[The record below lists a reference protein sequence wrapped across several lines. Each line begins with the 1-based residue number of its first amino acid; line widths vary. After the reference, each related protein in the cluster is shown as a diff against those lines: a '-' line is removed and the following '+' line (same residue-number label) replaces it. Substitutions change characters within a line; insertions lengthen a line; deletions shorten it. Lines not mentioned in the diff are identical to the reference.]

1 MCEEVNFY
9 ELFFL
14 MYDISFS
21 CEHNPQLIIY
31 SIWLQ
36 DIVSCHKFIA
46 LPKVQQN
53 IKKSLFHSTAMG
65 GMPRLRGINMTLSDI
80 MLSITTISGIFYFHG
95 QNEKNSTKIR
105 YMDILLGSIITNF
118 ANYQKLLVLKQP
130 RQKCLTT
137 IINLFGHLGNLC
149 GDF

>member
-1 MCEEVNFY
+1 MGEETNFGLTSTLCEEVNFY

-21 CEHNPQLIIY
+21 CEHNP
-31 SIWLQ
+31 
-36 DIVSCHKFIA
+36 HKFIA

-95 QNEKNSTKIR
+95 QNEKKTVLIF
-105 YMDILLGSIITNF
+105 DIWISF
-118 ANYQKLLVLKQP
+118 
-130 RQKCLTT
+130 
-137 IINLFGHLGNLC
+137 
-149 GDF
+149 